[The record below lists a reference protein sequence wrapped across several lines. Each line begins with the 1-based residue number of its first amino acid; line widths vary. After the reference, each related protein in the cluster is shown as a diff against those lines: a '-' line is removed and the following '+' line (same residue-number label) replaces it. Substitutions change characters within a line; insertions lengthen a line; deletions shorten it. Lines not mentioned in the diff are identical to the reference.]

1 MQVQIKRQLK
11 IELDQADITSAVGN
25 FLAANGYQI
34 SDEDLARIN
43 FVKSPKDGLRASLN
57 VTEDET
63 IEDEPR
69 PNPVVINTRSD
80 VTPEVP
86 ETETVEPTV
95 VDVDE
100 EPGVITTSSV
110 EDVIPSVGEIKQLV
124 EQAVTVEEESPV
136 ASRKRLFN

>member
-1 MQVQIKRQLK
+1 MQVQIKKQLK
-11 IELDQADITSAVGN
+11 IELDEADIIEAVGA
-25 FLAANGYQI
+25 FLQANDVKV
-34 SDEDLARIN
+34 SNDDLAKIT

-95 VDVDE
+95 VDEDE
-100 EPGVITTSSV
+100 EPGDIATSTV
-110 EDVIPSVGEIKQLV
+110 EDVVPSVDEIKQLV
-124 EQAVTVEEESPV
+124 EQAVTEDEESPV
-136 ASRKRLFN
+136 DSRKSLFN

>member
-1 MQVQIKRQLK
+1 MQVQIKKQLK
-11 IELDQADITSAVGN
+11 IELDEADIIEAVGA
-25 FLAANGYQI
+25 FLQANDVKV
-34 SDEDLARIN
+34 STDDLAKIT

-80 VTPEVP
+80 VTPEVH

-95 VDVDE
+95 VDE
-100 EPGVITTSSV
+100 EPGVIATSAV
-110 EDVIPSVGEIKQLV
+110 EDVIPSVDEIKQLV
-124 EQAVTVEEESPV
+124 EQAVAEEEESPV
-136 ASRKRLFN
+136 DSRKSLFN

>member
-1 MQVQIKRQLK
+1 MQVQIKKQLK
-11 IELDQADITSAVGN
+11 IELDEADIIEAVGA
-25 FLAANGYQI
+25 FLQANDVKV
-34 SDEDLARIN
+34 STDDLAKIT

-69 PNPVVINTRSD
+69 PNPAVINTRSD

-95 VDVDE
+95 VDEDE
-100 EPGVITTSSV
+100 EPDVIATSSV
-110 EDVIPSVGEIKQLV
+110 EDVIPSVDEIKQLV
-124 EQAVTVEEESPV
+124 EQAVTEDEESPV
-136 ASRKRLFN
+136 DSRKSLFN